1 MIPRKSPS
9 AEEVISTLNLEPHV
23 EGGYF
28 RRTYQAD
35 HRALI
40 ETVGGPRYLM
50 TSIYYLLTT
59 ESPVG
64 QFHLNQADILHYY
77 HAGDAIQYSLIYPNG
92 TLETVVMGGDIIAGE
107 CLLLH
112 VPAGVWKASRL
123 EDGITGY
130 GLISEAVSPGFDFA
144 DMQMGDRYTLSE
156 AFPEHAALI
165 EQLTRE

>member
-23 EGGYF
+23 EGGYL

-40 ETVGGPRYLM
+40 ETVGGSRCLM

-112 VPAGVWKASRL
+112 VPAAPCASRRM
-123 EDGITGY
+123 E
-130 GLISEAVSPGFDFA
+130 S
-144 DMQMGDRYTLSE
+144 
-156 AFPEHAALI
+156 
-165 EQLTRE
+165 LTT